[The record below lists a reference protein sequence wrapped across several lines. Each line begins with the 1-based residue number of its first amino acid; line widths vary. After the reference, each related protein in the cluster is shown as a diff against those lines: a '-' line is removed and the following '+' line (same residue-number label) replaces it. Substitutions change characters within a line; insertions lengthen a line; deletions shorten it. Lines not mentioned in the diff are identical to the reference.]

1 MKLVDASIKNPIT
14 VIVGV
19 ILLVMFGLIALLRI
33 PVQLTPNV
41 DKAEITV
48 NTIWTGA
55 SPQEVER
62 EIIDEQEDVL
72 KSVEGLVEMKS
83 ESFYG
88 RGTITLKFQVGTDPN
103 AALLKVSNNLNQVP
117 EYPDEAEEPVLVSSG
132 SQQNAIAWI
141 VLERLSGDNTNIA
154 TEYQFVKDFIK
165 PRFERIPGVA
175 ESEIYGGVEPEMQV
189 IFAPDALAAHRISIA
204 EVAAALNRENENISA
219 GDFDEG
225 KRKFIARTVGQYQSP
240 QDVADVVIKYING
253 APIYVY
259 DVAEVRLGYA
269 KPAATVH
276 EKDRPTIAVNCK
288 RQTGANV
295 IQVMKGV
302 RQAIVELNA
311 GLLKERG
318 MRLRQVYD
326 ETEYIESAIDLV
338 RQNLF
343 VGGTLAVL
351 VLILFLRSI
360 NSTLIIATAIPISVV
375 GTFLMMTFFGRNINV
390 ISLAGLAFAVG
401 MVVDAAIV
409 VLENIDRHRE
419 LGESRVV
426 AAQRGTTEVWGAV
439 LASTLTTMAVFIPV
453 VYVQEEAGQL
463 FKDIAIAI
471 SCAVALSLIVSITV
485 IPTFAAKILG
495 FFRERRKAKLAV
507 KYQQMHGVSANPGS
521 KPAGDDTYDSVGHVS
536 FFGKALRRLDNFAH
550 RFTEGVANFN
560 YKVTG
565 SVPARLAVVLVL
577 TGLSLGMALWL
588 SPPSEYLPEGNR
600 NFVFSFLLP
609 PPGYNLEELDD
620 IGKEI
625 VDDLDPYWKGV
636 ESKEGTIEF
645 REPRIRN
652 LFYVALG
659 RLMFAG
665 ASTEDPLKA
674 RDLVPIFKQELA
686 KIPGFYATSYQ
697 SSLFGRGISS
707 GRTIDIDIT
716 GPDLVQLVRIG
727 ARIFGQSMQLL
738 PGSQV
743 RPIPS
748 LDLGNPEIQ
757 IIPDRVRAASLGLAA
772 RDIGEAVD
780 TLLDGRKVSDYQH
793 EGKEIDLTL
802 MGRSSSTQRT
812 QDFDNLLLR
821 TLDGQLITLGSV
833 TDVRWVAGP
842 TQINHIERQRAITI
856 QVRPPKETPLETAM
870 QIIEN
875 KIIAPIKNSNELGNL
890 YNINLAGT
898 ADDLVVTRRAL
909 QWNFILAL
917 VITYLLMAALF
928 ASFLYPFV
936 IMFSVP
942 LAAAGGFAGLWLV
955 STFIEYQSLD
965 VLTMLGFII
974 LIGTV
979 VNNAILI
986 VHQSLNHM
994 RHEGLERRE
1003 AIREAVRNRI
1013 RPIFMSTTTSVF
1025 GMLPLVL
1032 FRGAGSELYR
1042 GLGSVVV
1049 GGLALSTIFTLFLIP
1064 ALFSLVL
1071 DARFRI
1077 TGKIT

>member
-14 VIVGV
+14 VAVGV

-48 NTIWTGA
+48 NTIWPGA

-62 EIIDEQEDVL
+62 EIADEQEDVL

-88 RGTITLKFQVGTDPN
+88 RGRVTLKFQVGTDPDT
-103 AALLKVSNNLNQVP
+103 ALLKVSNNLNQVP

-132 SQQNAIAWI
+132 SEQNAIAWI
-141 VLERLSGDNTNIA
+141 ILERLSGDNTGIE
-154 TEYQFVKDFIK
+154 TEYQFVKDFVK

-175 ESEIYGGVEPEMQV
+175 ESEIYGGVKPEMQV
-189 IFAPDALAAHRISIA
+189 TFDPIGLAAHHITIA

-240 QDVADVVIKYING
+240 NDVENVVIKYING
-253 APIYVY
+253 TPIYVH
-259 DVAEVRLGYA
+259 DIAEVRLGYA
-269 KPAATVH
+269 KPTATVH
-276 EKDRPTIAVNCK
+276 EKNRPTIAVNAK

-295 IQVMKGV
+295 LQVMTGV
-302 RQAIVELNA
+302 REAIAEMNA

-318 MRLRQVYD
+318 LRLRQVYD

-409 VLENIDRHRE
+409 VLENIDRHRG
-419 LGESRVV
+419 LGETRVE
-426 AAQRGTTEVWGAV
+426 AAYKGTTEVWGAV

-471 SCAVALSLIVSITV
+471 SCAVALSLVVSITV
-485 IPTFAAKILG
+485 IPTFSARILG
-495 FFRERRKAKLAV
+495 YFRERRKAKLAAKRMQFSTV
-507 KYQQMHGVSANPGS
+507 PTNPGS
-521 KPAGDDTYDSVGHVS
+521 EPDTA
-536 FFGKALRRLDNFAH
+536 KTPELDNELPPFKKSVRLLDRFAH
-550 RFTEGVANFN
+550 IFTERVANFN
-560 YKVTG
+560 YRVTG
-565 SVPARLAVVLVL
+565 SISARLAVVVAL
-577 TGLSLGMALWL
+577 TGFSLAMAFFL

-600 NFVFSFLLP
+600 NFVFSLLLP
-609 PPGYNLEELDD
+609 PPGYNLEELDQ
-620 IGKEI
+620 IGNVIVKE
-625 VDDLDPYWKGV
+625 LEPYWKEDEGV
-636 ESKEGTIEF
+636 EY

-659 RLMFAG
+659 RIMFAG
-665 ASTEDPLKA
+665 ASTQDPLKA
-674 RDLVPIFKQELA
+674 RDLVPIFKKELK

-707 GRTIDIDIT
+707 GRTIDVDIT
-716 GPDLVQLVRIG
+716 GPDLTRLVQFGGRV
-727 ARIFGQSMQLL
+727 FGQAMQLL

-757 IIPDRVRAASLGLAA
+757 ITPDRVRAASLGLAA
-772 RDIGEAVD
+772 RDIGQAVD

-793 EGKEIDLTL
+793 DGKEIDLTL
-802 MGRSSSTQRT
+802 MGISSFTKQT

-821 TLDGQLITLGSV
+821 TADGRLITLGSV
-833 TDVRWVAGP
+833 ADVRWVAGP

-856 QVRPPKETPLETAM
+856 QVRPPRETPLETAM
-870 QIIEN
+870 QTLEN
-875 KIIAPIKNSNELGNL
+875 KIIAPLKKSGEITGL

-898 ADDLVVTRRAL
+898 ADDLVVTRKAL
-909 QWNFILAL
+909 QWNFVLAL
-917 VITYLLMAALF
+917 VITYLLLAALF
-928 ASFLYPFV
+928 ASFLYPLV

-955 STFIEYQSLD
+955 SNLIEYQSLD

-994 RHEGLERRE
+994 RHEEMERRE

-1025 GMLPLVL
+1025 GMMPLVL

-1071 DARFRI
+1071 DARYKL
-1077 TGKIT
+1077 TGKII

>member
-14 VIVGV
+14 VAVGV

-48 NTIWTGA
+48 NTIWPGA

-83 ESFYG
+83 ESFYSRG
-88 RGTITLKFQVGTDPN
+88 RVTLKFQVGTDPDT
-103 AALLKVSNNLNQVP
+103 ALLKVSNNLNQVP

-132 SQQNAIAWI
+132 SEQNAIAWI
-141 VLERLSGDNTNIA
+141 ILERLNGDNTGIE
-154 TEYQFVKDFIK
+154 TEYQFVKDFVK

-189 IFAPDALAAHRISIA
+189 TFDPNTIAAHQITIA
-204 EVAAALNRENENISA
+204 EVATALSRENENISA

-240 QDVADVVIKYING
+240 NDVANVVIKYING
-253 APIYVY
+253 APIYVH

-269 KPAATVH
+269 KPSATVS
-276 EKDRPTIAVNCK
+276 EKARPTIAVNCK

-295 IQVMKGV
+295 LQVMNGV
-302 RQAIVELNA
+302 RAAITEMNA

-318 MRLRQVYD
+318 LRLRQVYD
-326 ETEYIESAIDLV
+326 ETEYIESAINLV

-401 MVVDAAIV
+401 MVLDAAIV
-409 VLENIDRHRE
+409 VLENIDRHRG
-419 LGESRVV
+419 LGEGRVE
-426 AAQRGTTEVWGAV
+426 AAYKGTTEVWGAV
-439 LASTLTTMAVFIPV
+439 LASTLTTMAVFVPV

-485 IPTFAAKILG
+485 IPTFSAKILG
-495 FFRERRKAKLAV
+495 FFRERRKAKLAA
-507 KYQQMHGVSANPGS
+507 KHEKLSGVLANPAPQSEDAKSS
-521 KPAGDDTYDSVGHVS
+521 KPGSGLS
-536 FFGKALRRLDNFAH
+536 PFKKSIRFLDRFSHN
-550 RFTEGVANFN
+550 FTEGVANFN
-560 YKVTG
+560 YRVTG
-565 SVPARLAVVLVL
+565 SVPARVAVVVAL
-577 TGLSLGMALWL
+577 TGFSLAMALWL

-600 NFVFSFLLP
+600 NFVFSLLLP
-609 PPGYNLEELDD
+609 PPGYNLGELDKVGNS
-620 IGKEI
+620 IVKE
-625 VDDLDPYWKGV
+625 LEPYWKDDASV
-636 ESKEGTIEF
+636 EY

-659 RLMFAG
+659 RIMFAG
-665 ASTEDPLKA
+665 ASTQDPLKA
-674 RDLVPIFKQELA
+674 RDLVPIFKKELR

-697 SSLFGRGISS
+697 SSLFGRGITS
-707 GRTIDIDIT
+707 GRTIDVDIS
-716 GPDLVQLVRIG
+716 GPDLTRLIQFGGRVFGQAMQLV
-727 ARIFGQSMQLL
+727 

-757 IIPDRVRAASLGLAA
+757 ITPDRVRAASLGLAA
-772 RDIGEAVD
+772 RDIGQVVD

-793 EGKEIDLTL
+793 DGKEIDLTL
-802 MGRSSSTQRT
+802 MGISSSTKQT
-812 QDFDNLLLR
+812 QDFENLLLR
-821 TLDGQLITLGSV
+821 TANGRLVTLGSV
-833 TDVRWVAGP
+833 ADVRWVSGP

-856 QVRPPKETPLETAM
+856 QVRPPRETPLETAM
-870 QIIEN
+870 QTLEN
-875 KIIAPIKNSNELGNL
+875 KVIGPLKKSGELGGL

-898 ADDLVVTRRAL
+898 ADDLVVTRKAL
-909 QWNFILAL
+909 QWNFVLAL
-917 VITYLLMAALF
+917 AITYLLMAALF
-928 ASFLYPFV
+928 ASFLYPLV

-955 STFIEYQSLD
+955 SNLIEYQSLD

-994 RHEGLERRE
+994 RHEGMERRE

-1071 DARFRI
+1071 DARYKL
-1077 TGKIT
+1077 TGKII

>member
-1 MKLVDASIKNPIT
+1 
-14 VIVGV
+14 
-19 ILLVMFGLIALLRI
+19 MFGLIALLRI

-48 NTIWTGA
+48 NTIWPGA

-83 ESFYG
+83 ESFYSRG
-88 RGTITLKFQVGTDPN
+88 RVTLKFQVGTDPDT
-103 AALLKVSNNLNQVP
+103 ALLKVSNNLNQVP

-132 SQQNAIAWI
+132 SEQNAIAWI
-141 VLERLSGDNTNIA
+141 ILERLSGDNTGIE
-154 TEYQFVKDFIK
+154 TEYQFVKDFVK

-189 IFAPDALAAHRISIA
+189 VFDPNTLAANHITIA
-204 EVAAALNRENENISA
+204 EVATALSRENENISA

-225 KRKFIARTVGQYQSP
+225 KRKFIARVVGQYQSP
-240 QDVADVVIKYING
+240 NDVANVVIKYING

-259 DVAEVRLGYA
+259 DIAEVRLGYA
-269 KPAATVH
+269 KPSATVS
-276 EKDRPTIAVNCK
+276 EKGRPTIAVNCK

-295 IQVMKGV
+295 LQVMNGV
-302 RQAIVELNA
+302 RAAITEMNA
-311 GLLKERG
+311 GLLRYRG
-318 MRLRQVYD
+318 LRLRQVYD

-401 MVVDAAIV
+401 MVLDAAIV
-409 VLENIDRHRE
+409 VLENIDRHRS
-419 LGESRVV
+419 LGETRVE
-426 AAQRGTTEVWGAV
+426 AAYKGTTEVWGAV
-439 LASTLTTMAVFIPV
+439 LASTLTTMAVFVPV

-485 IPTFAAKILG
+485 IPTFSAKILG
-495 FFRERRKAKLAV
+495 FFRERRKTKSAAKHE
-507 KYQQMHGVSANPGS
+507 KFSGVLANPDPQSDGAKSSKTGS
-521 KPAGDDTYDSVGHVS
+521 GLSPFKK
-536 FFGKALRRLDNFAH
+536 FIRFLDRFSHN
-550 RFTEGVANFN
+550 FTEGVANFN
-560 YKVTG
+560 YRVMG
-565 SVPARLAVVLVL
+565 SVPARVAVVAVL
-577 TGLSLGMALWL
+577 TGFSLAMALWL

-600 NFVFSFLLP
+600 NFVFSLLLP
-609 PPGYNLEELDD
+609 PPGYNLEELDKVGNT
-620 IGKEI
+620 IVKE
-625 VDDLDPYWKGV
+625 LEPYWKDDGSV
-636 ESKEGTIEF
+636 EY

-659 RLMFAG
+659 RIMFAG
-665 ASTEDPLKA
+665 ASTQDPLKA
-674 RDLVPIFKQELA
+674 RDLVPIFKKELR
-686 KIPGFYATSYQ
+686 KIPGFYSTSYQ
-697 SSLFGRGISS
+697 SSLFGRGITS
-707 GRTIDIDIT
+707 GRTIDVDIT
-716 GPDLVQLVRIG
+716 GPDLTRLIQLGGQV
-727 ARIFGQSMQLL
+727 FGQAMQLL

-757 IIPDRVRAASLGLAA
+757 ITPDRVRAASLGLSA
-772 RDIGEAVD
+772 RDIGQVVD
-780 TLLDGRKVSDYQH
+780 TLLDGRKVTDYQH
-793 EGKEIDLTL
+793 DGKEIDLTL
-802 MGRSSSTQRT
+802 MGISSSTKRT
-812 QDFDNLLLR
+812 QDFENLLLR
-821 TLDGQLITLGSV
+821 TSNGQLITLGSV
-833 TDVRWVAGP
+833 ADIRWVAGP

-856 QVRPPKETPLETAM
+856 QVRPPRETPLETAM
-870 QIIEN
+870 QTLEN
-875 KIIAPIKNSNELGNL
+875 KVIGPLKKSAELGGL

-898 ADDLVVTRRAL
+898 ADDLVVTRKAL
-909 QWNFILAL
+909 QWNFVLAL
-917 VITYLLMAALF
+917 AITYLLMAALF
-928 ASFLYPFV
+928 ASFLYPLV

-955 STFIEYQSLD
+955 SNLIEYQSLD

-994 RHEGLERRE
+994 RHERMERRE

-1071 DARFRI
+1071 DARYKL
-1077 TGKIT
+1077 TGKII

>member
-14 VIVGV
+14 VAVGV

-48 NTIWTGA
+48 NTIWPGA

-83 ESFYG
+83 ESFYSRG
-88 RGTITLKFQVGTDPN
+88 RVTLKFQVGTDPDT
-103 AALLKVSNNLNQVP
+103 ALLKVSNNLNQVP
-117 EYPDEAEEPVLVSSG
+117 EYPDEAQEPVLVSSG
-132 SQQNAIAWI
+132 SEQNAIAWI
-141 VLERLSGDNTNIA
+141 ILERLSGDNTGIE
-154 TEYQFVKDFIK
+154 TEYQFVKDFVK

-189 IFAPDALAAHRISIA
+189 TFDPNTLAAYDITIA
-204 EVAAALNRENENISA
+204 EVATALSRENENISA

-240 QDVADVVIKYING
+240 NDVANVVIKYING
-253 APIYVY
+253 APIYVH
-259 DVAEVRLGYA
+259 DIAEVRLGYA
-269 KPAATVH
+269 KPSATVS
-276 EKDRPTIAVNCK
+276 EKGRPTIAVNAK

-295 IQVMKGV
+295 LQVMNGV
-302 RQAIVELNA
+302 RAAITEMNA

-318 MRLRQVYD
+318 LRLRQVYD

-401 MVVDAAIV
+401 MVLDAAIV
-409 VLENIDRHRE
+409 VLENIDRHRG
-419 LGESRVV
+419 LGEGRVE
-426 AAQRGTTEVWGAV
+426 AAYKGTTEVWGAV
-439 LASTLTTMAVFIPV
+439 LASTLTTMAVFVPV

-485 IPTFAAKILG
+485 IPTFSAKILG
-495 FFRERRKAKLAV
+495 FFRERRKAKLAA
-507 KYQQMHGVSANPGS
+507 KHEKLSGVLANPGPQSDGAKSS
-521 KPAGDDTYDSVGHVS
+521 KPGSGLS
-536 FFGKALRRLDNFAH
+536 PFKKSIRFLDRFSHN
-550 RFTEGVANFN
+550 FTEGVANFN
-560 YKVTG
+560 YRVMG
-565 SVPARLAVVLVL
+565 SVPARVAVVVAL
-577 TGLSLGMALWL
+577 TGFSLAMALWL

-600 NFVFSFLLP
+600 NFVFSLLLP
-609 PPGYNLEELDD
+609 PPGYNLEELAKV
-620 IGKEI
+620 GNTI
-625 VDDLDPYWKGV
+625 VKDLEPYWKDDGSV
-636 ESKEGTIEF
+636 EY

-659 RLMFAG
+659 RIMFAG
-665 ASTEDPLKA
+665 ASTQDPLKA
-674 RDLVPIFKQELA
+674 RDLVPIFKKELR

-697 SSLFGRGISS
+697 SSLFGRGITS
-707 GRTIDIDIT
+707 GRTIDVDIS
-716 GPDLVQLVRIG
+716 GPDLTRLIQFGGRV
-727 ARIFGQSMQLL
+727 FGQAMQLL

-757 IIPDRVRAASLGLAA
+757 ITPDRVRAASLGLAA
-772 RDIGEAVD
+772 RDIGQVVD

-793 EGKEIDLTL
+793 DGKEIDLTL
-802 MGRSSSTQRT
+802 MGISSSTKQT
-812 QDFDNLLLR
+812 QDFENLLLR
-821 TLDGQLITLGSV
+821 TSNGRLITLGSV
-833 TDVRWVAGP
+833 ADVRWVSGP

-856 QVRPPKETPLETAM
+856 QVRPPRETPLETAM
-870 QIIEN
+870 QTLEN
-875 KIIAPIKNSNELGNL
+875 KVIGPLKKSGELGGL

-898 ADDLVVTRRAL
+898 ADDLVVTRKAL
-909 QWNFILAL
+909 QWNFVLAL
-917 VITYLLMAALF
+917 AITYLLMAALF
-928 ASFLYPFV
+928 ASFLYPLV

-955 STFIEYQSLD
+955 SNLIEYQSLD

-994 RHEGLERRE
+994 RHEGMERRE

-1071 DARFRI
+1071 DARYKL

>member
-1 MKLVDASIKNPIT
+1 MKLVDASIKNPIP
-14 VIVGV
+14 VAVGV

-48 NTIWTGA
+48 NTIWPGA

-62 EIIDEQEDVL
+62 EIADEQEDVL

-88 RGTITLKFQVGTDPN
+88 RGTVTLKFQVGTDPDT
-103 AALLKVSNNLNQVP
+103 ALLKVSNNLNQVP

-132 SQQNAIAWI
+132 SEQNAIAWI
-141 VLERLSGDNTNIA
+141 ILERLSGDNTGIE
-154 TEYQFVKDFIK
+154 TEYQFVKDFVK

-175 ESEIYGGVEPEMQV
+175 ESEIYGGVKPEMQV
-189 IFAPDALAAHRISIA
+189 TFDPNGLAAHHITIA

-240 QDVADVVIKYING
+240 NDVENVVIKYING
-253 APIYVY
+253 APIYVH
-259 DVAEVRLGYA
+259 DIAEVRLGYA
-269 KPAATVH
+269 KPTATVH
-276 EKDRPTIAVNCK
+276 EKNRPTIAVNAK

-295 IQVMKGV
+295 LQVMTGV
-302 RQAIVELNA
+302 REAIAEMNA

-318 MRLRQVYD
+318 LRLRQVYD

-360 NSTLIIATAIPISVV
+360 NSTLIIATAIPISIV

-409 VLENIDRHRE
+409 VLENIDRHRG
-419 LGESRVV
+419 LGETRVE
-426 AAQRGTTEVWGAV
+426 AAYKGTTEVWGAV

-471 SCAVALSLIVSITV
+471 SCAVALSLVVSITV
-485 IPTFAAKILG
+485 IPTFSARILG
-495 FFRERRKAKLAV
+495 YFRERRKAKLAAKRMQLSTV
-507 KYQQMHGVSANPGS
+507 PTNPGS
-521 KPAGDDTYDSVGHVS
+521 EPDTTKTSE
-536 FFGKALRRLDNFAH
+536 LDNKLPSFKNSVRLLDRFAH
-550 RFTEGVANFN
+550 IFTEGVANFN
-560 YKVTG
+560 YRVTG
-565 SVPARLAVVLVL
+565 SVSARVAVVVAL
-577 TGLSLGMALWL
+577 TGFSLAMAFFL

-600 NFVFSFLLP
+600 NFVFSLLLP
-609 PPGYNLEELDD
+609 PPGYNLEELDQ
-620 IGKEI
+620 IGNVIVKE
-625 VDDLDPYWKGV
+625 LEPYWKEDG
-636 ESKEGTIEF
+636 SIEY

-659 RLMFAG
+659 RIMFAG
-665 ASTEDPLKA
+665 ASTQDPLKA
-674 RDLVPIFKQELA
+674 RDLVPIFKKELK

-697 SSLFGRGISS
+697 TSLFGRGITS
-707 GRTIDIDIT
+707 GRTIDVDIT
-716 GPDLVQLVRIG
+716 GPDLTRLVQFGGRV
-727 ARIFGQSMQLL
+727 FGQAMQLL

-757 IIPDRVRAASLGLAA
+757 ITPDRVRAASLGLAA
-772 RDIGEAVD
+772 REIGQAVD

-793 EGKEIDLTL
+793 DGKEIDLTL
-802 MGRSSSTQRT
+802 MGISSFTKRT

-821 TLDGQLITLGSV
+821 TADGRLITLGSV
-833 TDVRWVAGP
+833 ADVRWVAGP

-856 QVRPPKETPLETAM
+856 QVRPPRETPLETAM
-870 QIIEN
+870 QTLEN
-875 KIIAPIKNSNELGNL
+875 KIIAPLKKSGEISGL

-898 ADDLVVTRRAL
+898 ADDLVVTRKAL
-909 QWNFILAL
+909 QWNFVLAL
-917 VITYLLMAALF
+917 VITYLLLAALF
-928 ASFLYPFV
+928 ASFLYPLV

-955 STFIEYQSLD
+955 SNLIEYQSLD

-994 RHEGLERRE
+994 RHEEMERRE

-1025 GMLPLVL
+1025 GMMPLVL

-1071 DARFRI
+1071 DARYKL

>member
-1 MKLVDASIKNPIT
+1 
-14 VIVGV
+14 
-19 ILLVMFGLIALLRI
+19 MFGLIALLRI

-48 NTIWTGA
+48 NTIWPGA

-83 ESFYG
+83 ESFYSRG
-88 RGTITLKFQVGTDPN
+88 RVTLKFQVGTDPD

-132 SQQNAIAWI
+132 SEQNAIAWI
-141 VLERLSGDNTNIA
+141 ILERLNGDNTGIE
-154 TEYQFVKDFIK
+154 TEYQFVKDFVK

-189 IFAPDALAAHRISIA
+189 TFDPNTLAAYDITIA
-204 EVAAALNRENENISA
+204 EVATALSRENENISA

-240 QDVADVVIKYING
+240 NDVANVVIKYING
-253 APIYVY
+253 APIYVH

-269 KPAATVH
+269 KPSATVS
-276 EKDRPTIAVNCK
+276 EKGRPTIAVNAK

-295 IQVMKGV
+295 LQVMNGV
-302 RQAIVELNA
+302 RAAITEMNA

-318 MRLRQVYD
+318 LRLRQVYD

-401 MVVDAAIV
+401 MVLDAAIV
-409 VLENIDRHRE
+409 VLENIDRHRG
-419 LGESRVV
+419 LGEGRVE
-426 AAQRGTTEVWGAV
+426 AAYKGTTEVWGAV
-439 LASTLTTMAVFIPV
+439 LASTLTTMAVFVPV

-485 IPTFAAKILG
+485 IPTFSAKILG
-495 FFRERRKAKLAV
+495 FFRERRKAKLAA
-507 KYQQMHGVSANPGS
+507 KHEKLSGVLANPGPQSEDAKSS
-521 KPAGDDTYDSVGHVS
+521 KPGSELS
-536 FFGKALRRLDNFAH
+536 PFKKSIRFLDRFSHN
-550 RFTEGVANFN
+550 FTEGVANFN
-560 YKVTG
+560 YRVTG
-565 SVPARLAVVLVL
+565 SVPARVAVVVAL
-577 TGLSLGMALWL
+577 TGFSLAMALWL

-600 NFVFSFLLP
+600 NFVFSLLLP
-609 PPGYNLEELDD
+609 PPGYNLEELDK
-620 IGKEI
+620 IGNTIVKE
-625 VDDLDPYWKGV
+625 LEPYWKDDASV
-636 ESKEGTIEF
+636 EY

-659 RLMFAG
+659 RIMFAG
-665 ASTEDPLKA
+665 ASTQDPLKA
-674 RDLVPIFKQELA
+674 RDLVPIFKKELR

-697 SSLFGRGISS
+697 SSLFGRGITS
-707 GRTIDIDIT
+707 GRTIDVDIS
-716 GPDLVQLVRIG
+716 GPDLTRLIQFGGRV
-727 ARIFGQSMQLL
+727 FGQAMQLL

-757 IIPDRVRAASLGLAA
+757 ITPDRVRAASLGLAA
-772 RDIGEAVD
+772 RDIGQVVD

-793 EGKEIDLTL
+793 DGKEIDLTL
-802 MGRSSSTQRT
+802 MGISSSTKQT
-812 QDFDNLLLR
+812 QDFENLLLR
-821 TLDGQLITLGSV
+821 TSNGRLITLGSV
-833 TDVRWVAGP
+833 ADVRWVAGP

-856 QVRPPKETPLETAM
+856 QVRPPRETPLETAM
-870 QIIEN
+870 QTLEN
-875 KIIAPIKNSNELGNL
+875 KVIGPLKKSGELGGL

-898 ADDLVVTRRAL
+898 ADDLVVTRKAL
-909 QWNFILAL
+909 QWNFVLAL
-917 VITYLLMAALF
+917 AITYLLMAALF
-928 ASFLYPFV
+928 ASFLYPLV

-955 STFIEYQSLD
+955 SNLIEYQSLD

-994 RHEGLERRE
+994 RHEGMERRE

-1071 DARFRI
+1071 DARYKL
-1077 TGKIT
+1077 TGKII

>member
-1 MKLVDASIKNPIT
+1 MKLVDASIKNPIP
-14 VIVGV
+14 VAVGV

-48 NTIWTGA
+48 NTIWPGA

-83 ESFYG
+83 ESFYSRG
-88 RGTITLKFQVGTDPN
+88 RVTLKFQVGTDPDT
-103 AALLKVSNNLNQVP
+103 ALLKVSNNLNQVP

-132 SQQNAIAWI
+132 SEQNAIAWI
-141 VLERLSGDNTNIA
+141 ILERLNGDNTGIE
-154 TEYQFVKDFIK
+154 TEYQFVKDFVK

-189 IFAPDALAAHRISIA
+189 TFDPNTLAAHDITIA
-204 EVAAALNRENENISA
+204 EVATALSRENENISA

-240 QDVADVVIKYING
+240 NDVANVVIKYING
-253 APIYVY
+253 APIYVH
-259 DVAEVRLGYA
+259 DIAEVRLDYA
-269 KPAATVH
+269 KPSATVS
-276 EKDRPTIAVNCK
+276 EKGRPTIAVNAK

-295 IQVMKGV
+295 LQVMNGV
-302 RQAIVELNA
+302 RAAITEMNA

-318 MRLRQVYD
+318 LRLRQVYD
-326 ETEYIESAIDLV
+326 ETEYIESAINLV

-401 MVVDAAIV
+401 MVLDAAIV
-409 VLENIDRHRE
+409 VLENIDRHRG
-419 LGESRVV
+419 LGEGRVE
-426 AAQRGTTEVWGAV
+426 AAYKGTTEVWGAV
-439 LASTLTTMAVFIPV
+439 LASTLTTMAVFVPV

-485 IPTFAAKILG
+485 IPTFSAKILG
-495 FFRERRKAKLAV
+495 FFRERRKAKLAA
-507 KYQQMHGVSANPGS
+507 KHEKLSGVLANPAPQSEDAKSS
-521 KPAGDDTYDSVGHVS
+521 KPGSGLS
-536 FFGKALRRLDNFAH
+536 PFKKSIRFLDRFSHN
-550 RFTEGVANFN
+550 FTEGVANFN
-560 YKVTG
+560 YRVTG
-565 SVPARLAVVLVL
+565 SVPARVAVVVAL
-577 TGLSLGMALWL
+577 TGFSLAMALWL

-600 NFVFSFLLP
+600 NFVFSLLLP
-609 PPGYNLEELDD
+609 PPGYNLEELDK
-620 IGKEI
+620 IGNTIVKE
-625 VDDLDPYWKGV
+625 LEPYWKDDASV
-636 ESKEGTIEF
+636 EY

-659 RLMFAG
+659 RIMFAG
-665 ASTEDPLKA
+665 ASTQDPLKA
-674 RDLVPIFKQELA
+674 RDLVPIFKKELR

-697 SSLFGRGISS
+697 SSLFGRGITS
-707 GRTIDIDIT
+707 GRTIDVDIS
-716 GPDLVQLVRIG
+716 GPDLTRLIQFGGRV
-727 ARIFGQSMQLL
+727 FGQAMQLL

-757 IIPDRVRAASLGLAA
+757 ITPDRVRAASLGLAA
-772 RDIGEAVD
+772 RDIGQVVD

-793 EGKEIDLTL
+793 DGKEIDLTL
-802 MGRSSSTQRT
+802 MGISSATKQT
-812 QDFDNLLLR
+812 QDFENLLLR
-821 TLDGQLITLGSV
+821 TSNGRLVTLGSV
-833 TDVRWVAGP
+833 ADVRWVSGP

-856 QVRPPKETPLETAM
+856 QVRPPRETPLETAM
-870 QIIEN
+870 QTLEN
-875 KIIAPIKNSNELGNL
+875 KVIGPLKKSGELGGL

-898 ADDLVVTRRAL
+898 ADDLVVTRKAL
-909 QWNFILAL
+909 QWNFVLAL
-917 VITYLLMAALF
+917 AITYLLMAALF
-928 ASFLYPFV
+928 ASFLYPLV

-955 STFIEYQSLD
+955 SNLIEYQSLD

-994 RHEGLERRE
+994 RHEGMERRE

-1071 DARFRI
+1071 DARYKL
-1077 TGKIT
+1077 TGKII

>member
-1 MKLVDASIKNPIT
+1 
-14 VIVGV
+14 
-19 ILLVMFGLIALLRI
+19 MFGLIALLRI

-48 NTIWTGA
+48 NTIWPGA

-62 EIIDEQEDVL
+62 EIADEQEDVL

-88 RGTITLKFQVGTDPN
+88 RGTVTLKFQVGTNPD

-132 SQQNAIAWI
+132 SEQNAIAWI
-141 VLERLSGDNTNIA
+141 ILERLSGDNTGIE
-154 TEYQFVKDFIK
+154 TEYQFVKDFVK

-189 IFAPDALAAHRISIA
+189 TFDPNALAAHNITIA
-204 EVAAALNRENENISA
+204 EVATALNRENENVSA

-240 QDVADVVIKYING
+240 TDVENVVIKYLNG
-253 APIYVY
+253 TPIYVR
-259 DVAEVRLGYA
+259 DIAEVRLGYA
-269 KPAATVH
+269 KPTATVH
-276 EKDRPTIAVNCK
+276 EKNRPTIAVNAK

-295 IQVMKGV
+295 LQVMTGV
-302 RQAIVELNA
+302 REAIAEMNA

-318 MRLRQVYD
+318 LRLRQVYD

-360 NSTLIIATAIPISVV
+360 NSTLIIATAIPISIV

-409 VLENIDRHRE
+409 VLENIDRHRG
-419 LGESRVV
+419 LGETRVE
-426 AAQRGTTEVWGAV
+426 AAYKGTTEVWGAV

-485 IPTFAAKILG
+485 IPTFSAKILG
-495 FFRERRKAKLAV
+495 FFRERRKVKLAAKRKHLSTV
-507 KYQQMHGVSANPGS
+507 PANPGS
-521 KPAGDDTYDSVGHVS
+521 EPDTTKAHESGNELASFKNSVR
-536 FFGKALRRLDNFAH
+536 FLDRFAH
-550 RFTEGVANFN
+550 IFTEGVANFN
-560 YKVTG
+560 YRVTG
-565 SVPARLAVVLVL
+565 SVPARVAVVVAL
-577 TGLSLGMALWL
+577 TGFSLAMAFFL

-600 NFVFSFLLP
+600 NFVFSLLLP
-609 PPGYNLEELDD
+609 PPGYNLEELDQ
-620 IGKEI
+620 IGSVIVKE
-625 VDDLDPYWKGV
+625 LEPYWKEDGGV
-636 ESKEGTIEF
+636 EY

-665 ASTEDPLKA
+665 ASTQDPLKA
-674 RDLVPIFKQELA
+674 RDLVPIFKRELK

-707 GRTIDIDIT
+707 GRTIDVDIT
-716 GPDLVQLVRIG
+716 GPDLTRLVQFGGRV
-727 ARIFGQSMQLL
+727 FGQAMQLL

-757 IIPDRVRAASLGLAA
+757 ITPDRVRAASMGLAA

-793 EGKEIDLTL
+793 DGKEIDLTL
-802 MGRSSSTQRT
+802 MGISSSTERT
-812 QDFDNLLLR
+812 QDFENLLLR
-821 TLDGQLITLGSV
+821 TADGRLITLGSV
-833 TDVRWVAGP
+833 ADVRWVSGP

-856 QVRPPKETPLETAM
+856 QVRPPRETPLETAM
-870 QIIEN
+870 QTLEN
-875 KIIAPIKNSNELGNL
+875 KVIAPLKNSGEIGGL

-898 ADDLVVTRRAL
+898 ADDLVVTRKAL
-909 QWNFILAL
+909 QWNFVLAL

-928 ASFLYPFV
+928 ASFLYPLV

-994 RHEGLERRE
+994 RHEGMERRE

-1071 DARFRI
+1071 DARYKL
-1077 TGKIT
+1077 TGKII

>member
-14 VIVGV
+14 VAVGV

-48 NTIWTGA
+48 NTIWPGA

-62 EIIDEQEDVL
+62 EIADEQEDVL

-88 RGTITLKFQVGTDPN
+88 RGRVTLKFQVGTDPDT
-103 AALLKVSNNLNQVP
+103 ALLKVSNNLNQVP

-132 SQQNAIAWI
+132 SEQNAIAWI
-141 VLERLSGDNTNIA
+141 ILERLSGDNTGIE

-175 ESEIYGGVEPEMQV
+175 ESEIFGGVEPEMQV
-189 IFAPDALAAHRISIA
+189 TFDPNGLAAHHITIA

-240 QDVADVVIKYING
+240 NDVENVVIKYING
-253 APIYVY
+253 TPIYVH
-259 DVAEVRLGYA
+259 DIAEVRLGYA
-269 KPAATVH
+269 KPTATVH
-276 EKDRPTIAVNCK
+276 EKNRPTIAVNAK

-295 IQVMKGV
+295 LQVMTGV
-302 RQAIVELNA
+302 REAIAEMNA

-318 MRLRQVYD
+318 LRLRQVYD

-409 VLENIDRHRE
+409 VLENIDRHRS
-419 LGESRVV
+419 LGETRVE
-426 AAQRGTTEVWGAV
+426 AAYKGTTEVWGAV

-471 SCAVALSLIVSITV
+471 SCAVALSLVVSITV
-485 IPTFAAKILG
+485 IPAFSARILG
-495 FFRERRKAKLAV
+495 YFRERRKAKLAAKRMQLSTV
-507 KYQQMHGVSANPGS
+507 PTNPGS
-521 KPAGDDTYDSVGHVS
+521 ESDTTKTSE
-536 FFGKALRRLDNFAH
+536 LDNELPSFKKSVRLLDRLAH
-550 RFTEGVANFN
+550 IFTEGVANFN
-560 YKVTG
+560 YRVTG
-565 SVPARLAVVLVL
+565 SVSARVAVVVAL
-577 TGLSLGMALWL
+577 TGFSLAMAFFL

-600 NFVFSFLLP
+600 NFVFSLLLP
-609 PPGYNLEELDD
+609 PPGYNLEELDQVGNV
-620 IGKEI
+620 IVKE
-625 VDDLDPYWKGV
+625 LEPYWKEDGSV
-636 ESKEGTIEF
+636 EY

-659 RLMFAG
+659 RIMFAG
-665 ASTEDPLKA
+665 ASTQDPLKA
-674 RDLVPIFKQELA
+674 RDLVPIFKKELK
-686 KIPGFYATSYQ
+686 KIPGFYATSFQ
-697 SSLFGRGISS
+697 SSLFGRGITS
-707 GRTIDIDIT
+707 GRTIDVDIT
-716 GPDLVQLVRIG
+716 GPDLTRLVQFGGRV
-727 ARIFGQSMQLL
+727 FGQAMQLL

-757 IIPDRVRAASLGLAA
+757 ITPDRVRAASLGLAA
-772 RDIGEAVD
+772 RDIGQAVD

-793 EGKEIDLTL
+793 DGKEIDLTL
-802 MGRSSSTQRT
+802 MGTPSSTNRT

-821 TLDGQLITLGSV
+821 TADGRLITLGSV
-833 TDVRWVAGP
+833 ADVRWVAGP

-856 QVRPPKETPLETAM
+856 QVRPPRETPLETAM
-870 QIIEN
+870 QTLEN
-875 KIIAPIKNSNELGNL
+875 KIIAPLKKSGEISGL

-898 ADDLVVTRRAL
+898 ADDLVVTRKAL
-909 QWNFILAL
+909 QWNFVLAL
-917 VITYLLMAALF
+917 VITYLLLAALF
-928 ASFLYPFV
+928 ASFLYPLV

-955 STFIEYQSLD
+955 SNLIEYQSLD

-994 RHEGLERRE
+994 RHEEMERRE

-1025 GMLPLVL
+1025 GMMPLVL

-1071 DARFRI
+1071 DARLKL

>member
-14 VIVGV
+14 VAVGV

-48 NTIWTGA
+48 NTIWPGA

-62 EIIDEQEDVL
+62 EIADEQEDVL

-88 RGTITLKFQVGTDPN
+88 RGRVTLKFQVGTDPDT
-103 AALLKVSNNLNQVP
+103 ALLKVSNNLNQVP

-132 SQQNAIAWI
+132 SEQNAIAWI
-141 VLERLSGDNTNIA
+141 ILERLSGDNTGIE
-154 TEYQFVKDFIK
+154 TEYQFVKDFVK

-175 ESEIYGGVEPEMQV
+175 ESEIFGGVEPEMQV
-189 IFAPDALAAHRISIA
+189 TFDPNGLAAHHITIA

-240 QDVADVVIKYING
+240 NDVENVVIKYING
-253 APIYVY
+253 TPIYVH
-259 DVAEVRLGYA
+259 DIAEVRLGYA
-269 KPAATVH
+269 KPTATVH
-276 EKDRPTIAVNCK
+276 EKNRPTIAVNAK

-295 IQVMKGV
+295 LQVMTGV
-302 RQAIVELNA
+302 REAIAEMNA

-318 MRLRQVYD
+318 LRLRQVYD

-409 VLENIDRHRE
+409 VLENIDRHRS
-419 LGESRVV
+419 LGETRVE
-426 AAQRGTTEVWGAV
+426 AAYKGTTEVWGAV

-471 SCAVALSLIVSITV
+471 SCAVALSLVVSITV
-485 IPTFAAKILG
+485 IPTFSARILG
-495 FFRERRKAKLAV
+495 YFRERRKAKLAAKRMQLSTV
-507 KYQQMHGVSANPGS
+507 PTNPGS
-521 KPAGDDTYDSVGHVS
+521 EPDTTKTSE
-536 FFGKALRRLDNFAH
+536 LDNELPPFKNSVRLLDRFAH
-550 RFTEGVANFN
+550 IFTEGVANFN
-560 YKVTG
+560 YRVTG
-565 SVPARLAVVLVL
+565 SVSARVAVVVAL
-577 TGLSLGMALWL
+577 TGFSLSMAFFL

-600 NFVFSFLLP
+600 NFVFSLLLP
-609 PPGYNLEELDD
+609 PPGYNLEELDQVGNV
-620 IGKEI
+620 IVKE
-625 VDDLDPYWKGV
+625 LEHYWKEDGSV
-636 ESKEGTIEF
+636 EY

-659 RLMFAG
+659 RIMFAG
-665 ASTEDPLKA
+665 ASTQDPLKA
-674 RDLVPIFKQELA
+674 RDLVPIFKKELK
-686 KIPGFYATSYQ
+686 KIPGFYATSFQ
-697 SSLFGRGISS
+697 SSLFGRGITS
-707 GRTIDIDIT
+707 GRTIYVDIT
-716 GPDLVQLVRIG
+716 GPDLTRLVQFGGRV
-727 ARIFGQSMQLL
+727 FGQAMQLL

-757 IIPDRVRAASLGLAA
+757 ITPDRVRAASLGLAA
-772 RDIGEAVD
+772 RDIGQAVD

-793 EGKEIDLTL
+793 DGKEIDLTL
-802 MGRSSSTQRT
+802 MGTPSSTNRT

-821 TLDGQLITLGSV
+821 TADGRLITLGSV
-833 TDVRWVAGP
+833 ADVRWVAGP

-856 QVRPPKETPLETAM
+856 QVRPPRETPLETAM
-870 QIIEN
+870 QTLEN
-875 KIIAPIKNSNELGNL
+875 KIIAPLKKSGEISGL

-898 ADDLVVTRRAL
+898 ADDLVVTRKAL
-909 QWNFILAL
+909 QWNFVLAL
-917 VITYLLMAALF
+917 VITYLLLAALF
-928 ASFLYPFV
+928 ASFLYPLV

-955 STFIEYQSLD
+955 SNLIEYQSLD

-994 RHEGLERRE
+994 RHEEMERRE

-1025 GMLPLVL
+1025 GMMPLVL

-1071 DARFRI
+1071 DARVKL

>member
-14 VIVGV
+14 VAVGV

-48 NTIWTGA
+48 NTIWPGA

-83 ESFYG
+83 ESFYSRG
-88 RGTITLKFQVGTDPN
+88 RVTLKFQVGTDPDT
-103 AALLKVSNNLNQVP
+103 ALLKVSNNLNQVP
-117 EYPDEAEEPVLVSSG
+117 EYPDEAQEPVLVSSG
-132 SQQNAIAWI
+132 SEQNAIAWI
-141 VLERLSGDNTNIA
+141 ILERLNGDNTGIE
-154 TEYQFVKDFIK
+154 TEYQFVKDFVK

-189 IFAPDALAAHRISIA
+189 VFDPNTLAAYDITIA
-204 EVAAALNRENENISA
+204 EVATALSRENENISA

-240 QDVADVVIKYING
+240 NDVANVVIKYING
-253 APIYVY
+253 APIYVH
-259 DVAEVRLGYA
+259 DIAEVRLGYA
-269 KPAATVH
+269 KPSATVS
-276 EKDRPTIAVNCK
+276 EKGRPTIAVNAK

-295 IQVMKGV
+295 LQVMNGV
-302 RQAIVELNA
+302 RAAITEMNA

-318 MRLRQVYD
+318 LRLRQVYD

-401 MVVDAAIV
+401 MVLDAAIV
-409 VLENIDRHRE
+409 VLENIDRHRG
-419 LGESRVV
+419 LGEGRAE
-426 AAQRGTTEVWGAV
+426 AAYKGTTEVWGAV
-439 LASTLTTMAVFIPV
+439 LASTLTTMAVFVPV

-485 IPTFAAKILG
+485 IPTFSAKILG
-495 FFRERRKAKLAV
+495 FFRERRKAKLAA
-507 KYQQMHGVSANPGS
+507 KHEKLSGVLANPGPQSDGAKSS
-521 KPAGDDTYDSVGHVS
+521 KPGSGLS
-536 FFGKALRRLDNFAH
+536 PFKKSIRFLDRFSHN
-550 RFTEGVANFN
+550 FTEGVANFN
-560 YKVTG
+560 YRVMG
-565 SVPARLAVVLVL
+565 SVPARVAVVVAL
-577 TGLSLGMALWL
+577 TGFSLAMALWL

-600 NFVFSFLLP
+600 NFVFSLLLP
-609 PPGYNLEELDD
+609 PPGYNLEELAKV
-620 IGKEI
+620 GNTI
-625 VDDLDPYWKGV
+625 VKDLEPYWKDDGSV
-636 ESKEGTIEF
+636 EY

-659 RLMFAG
+659 RIMFAG
-665 ASTEDPLKA
+665 ASTQDPLKA
-674 RDLVPIFKQELA
+674 RDLVPIFKRELR

-697 SSLFGRGISS
+697 SSLFGRGITS
-707 GRTIDIDIT
+707 GRTIDVDIS
-716 GPDLVQLVRIG
+716 GPDLTRLIQFGGRV
-727 ARIFGQSMQLL
+727 FGQAMQLL

-757 IIPDRVRAASLGLAA
+757 ITPDRVRAASLGLSA
-772 RDIGEAVD
+772 RDIGQVVD

-793 EGKEIDLTL
+793 DGKEIDLTL
-802 MGRSSSTQRT
+802 MGISSSTKQT
-812 QDFDNLLLR
+812 QDFENLILR
-821 TLDGQLITLGSV
+821 TSNGRLITLGSV
-833 TDVRWVAGP
+833 ADVRWVSGP

-856 QVRPPKETPLETAM
+856 QVRPPRETPLETAM
-870 QIIEN
+870 QTLEN
-875 KIIAPIKNSNELGNL
+875 KVIGPLKKSGELGGL

-898 ADDLVVTRRAL
+898 ADDLVVTRKAL
-909 QWNFILAL
+909 QWNFVLAL
-917 VITYLLMAALF
+917 AITYLLMAALF
-928 ASFLYPFV
+928 ASFLYPLV

-955 STFIEYQSLD
+955 SNLIEYQSLD

-994 RHEGLERRE
+994 RHEGMERRE

-1071 DARFRI
+1071 DARYKL

>member
-14 VIVGV
+14 VAVGV

-48 NTIWTGA
+48 NTIWPGA

-83 ESFYG
+83 ESFYSRG
-88 RGTITLKFQVGTDPN
+88 RVTLKFQVGTDPDT
-103 AALLKVSNNLNQVP
+103 ALLKVSNNLNQVP

-132 SQQNAIAWI
+132 SEQNAIAWI
-141 VLERLSGDNTNIA
+141 ILERLNGDNTGIE
-154 TEYQFVKDFIK
+154 TEYQFVKDFVK

-189 IFAPDALAAHRISIA
+189 TFDPNTLAAHDITIA
-204 EVAAALNRENENISA
+204 EVATALSRENENISA

-240 QDVADVVIKYING
+240 NDVANVVIKYING
-253 APIYVY
+253 APIYVH
-259 DVAEVRLGYA
+259 DIAEVRLDYA
-269 KPAATVH
+269 KPSATVS
-276 EKDRPTIAVNCK
+276 EKGRPTIAVNAK

-295 IQVMKGV
+295 LQVMTGV
-302 RQAIVELNA
+302 RAAITEMNA

-318 MRLRQVYD
+318 LRLRQVYD
-326 ETEYIESAIDLV
+326 ETEYIESAINLV

-401 MVVDAAIV
+401 MVLDAAIV
-409 VLENIDRHRE
+409 VLENIDRHRG
-419 LGESRVV
+419 LGEGRVE
-426 AAQRGTTEVWGAV
+426 AAYKGTTEVWGAV
-439 LASTLTTMAVFIPV
+439 LASTLTTMAVFVPV

-485 IPTFAAKILG
+485 IPTFSAKILG
-495 FFRERRKAKLAV
+495 FFRERRKAKLAA
-507 KYQQMHGVSANPGS
+507 KHEKLSGVLANPAPQSEGAKSS
-521 KPAGDDTYDSVGHVS
+521 KPGSGLS
-536 FFGKALRRLDNFAH
+536 PFKKSIRFLDRFSHN
-550 RFTEGVANFN
+550 FTEGVANFN
-560 YKVTG
+560 YRVTG
-565 SVPARLAVVLVL
+565 SVPARVAVVVAL
-577 TGLSLGMALWL
+577 TGFSLAMALWL

-600 NFVFSFLLP
+600 NFVFSLLLP
-609 PPGYNLEELDD
+609 PPGYNLEELDKVGNT
-620 IGKEI
+620 IVKE
-625 VDDLDPYWKGV
+625 LEPYWKDDASV
-636 ESKEGTIEF
+636 EY

-659 RLMFAG
+659 RIMFAG
-665 ASTEDPLKA
+665 ASTQDPLKA
-674 RDLVPIFKQELA
+674 RDLVPIFKKELR

-697 SSLFGRGISS
+697 SSLFGRGITS
-707 GRTIDIDIT
+707 GRTIDVDIS
-716 GPDLVQLVRIG
+716 GPDLTRLIQFGGRV
-727 ARIFGQSMQLL
+727 FGQAMQLL

-757 IIPDRVRAASLGLAA
+757 ITPDRVRAASLGLAA
-772 RDIGEAVD
+772 RDIGQVVD

-793 EGKEIDLTL
+793 DGKEIDLTL
-802 MGRSSSTQRT
+802 MGISSATKQT
-812 QDFDNLLLR
+812 QDFENLLLR
-821 TLDGQLITLGSV
+821 TADGRLVTLGSV
-833 TDVRWVAGP
+833 ADVRWVSGP

-856 QVRPPKETPLETAM
+856 QVRPPRETPLETAM
-870 QIIEN
+870 QTLEN
-875 KIIAPIKNSNELGNL
+875 KVIGPLKKSGELGGL

-898 ADDLVVTRRAL
+898 ADDLVVTRKAL
-909 QWNFILAL
+909 QWNFVLAL
-917 VITYLLMAALF
+917 AITYLLMAALF
-928 ASFLYPFV
+928 ASFLYPLV

-955 STFIEYQSLD
+955 SNLIEYQSLD

-994 RHEGLERRE
+994 RHEGMERRE

-1071 DARFRI
+1071 DARYKL

>member
-48 NTIWTGA
+48 NTLWPGA
-55 SPQEVER
+55 SPQEVEQ

-88 RGTITLKFQVGTDPN
+88 RGTVSLKFQVGTDPD

-132 SQQNAIAWI
+132 SEQNAIAWI
-141 VLERLSGDNTNIA
+141 VLERVSGDNTGIA

-189 IFAPDALAAHRISIA
+189 VFDPDGLAAHRITIA
-204 EVAAALNRENENISA
+204 EVATALNRENENISA

-225 KRKFIARTVGQYQSP
+225 KRKFIARTVGQYKSP
-240 QDVADVVIKYING
+240 QDVASVVIKYING
-253 APIYVY
+253 APIYVH
-259 DVAEVRLGYA
+259 DVAEVQLGYA
-269 KPAATVH
+269 KPTATVH

-302 RQAIVELNA
+302 RQAISELNG

-318 MRLRQVYD
+318 LRLRQVYD
-326 ETEYIESAIDLV
+326 ETEYIESAIALV

-343 VGGTLAVL
+343 VGGSLAVL

-409 VLENIDRHRE
+409 VLENIDRHRD

-426 AAQRGTTEVWGAV
+426 AAYRGTTEVWGAV

-495 FFRERRKAKLAV
+495 FFRERRKAKLAAR
-507 KYQQMHGVSANPGS
+507 YQKLESATANPG
-521 KPAGDDTYDSVGHVS
+521 GGVVGGGRKLLS
-536 FFGKALRRLDNFAH
+536 SMDLFAH
-550 RFTEGVANFN
+550 RVTEGVANFN

-565 SVPARLAVVLVL
+565 SVAARIGVVAVL
-577 TGLSLGMALWL
+577 TGFSLAMAFWL

-600 NFVFSFLLP
+600 NFVFNFLLP

-620 IGKEI
+620 IGKEM
-625 VDDLDPYWKGV
+625 VENLQPYWKGV
-636 ESKEGTIEF
+636 ETAEGKIEF
-645 REPRIRN
+645 HDPQIRN

-674 RDLVPIFKQELA
+674 RDLVPIFKQELT

-707 GRTIDIDIT
+707 GRTIDIDIS
-716 GPDLVQLVRIG
+716 GPDLVRLVQIG

-757 IIPDRVRAASLGLAA
+757 ITPDRVRAASLGLAA

-802 MGRSSSTQRT
+802 MGRSSYTQRT
-812 QDFDNLLLR
+812 QDFEDLLLR
-821 TLDGQLITLGSV
+821 TSDGQLITLGSV
-833 TDVRWVAGP
+833 ADVRWVAGP

-856 QVRPPKETPLETAM
+856 QVRPPKETPLESAM
-870 QIIEN
+870 QTIEN
-875 KIIAPIKNSNELGNL
+875 QIIQPLRNSGEIGSL
-890 YNINLAGT
+890 YSINLAGT

-909 QWNFILAL
+909 QWNFVLAL
-917 VITYLLMAALF
+917 AITYLLMSALF

-994 RHEGLERRE
+994 RNEGLEKRE

-1071 DARFRI
+1071 DARARI
-1077 TGKIT
+1077 TGKVI

>member
-14 VIVGV
+14 VAVGV

-48 NTIWTGA
+48 NTIWPGA

-62 EIIDEQEDVL
+62 EIADEQEDVL

-88 RGTITLKFQVGTDPN
+88 RGRVTLKFQVGTDPD

-132 SQQNAIAWI
+132 SEQNAIAWI
-141 VLERLSGDNTNIA
+141 ILERLSGDNTGIE
-154 TEYQFVKDFIK
+154 TEYQFVKDFVK

-189 IFAPDALAAHRISIA
+189 IFDPNELAAHRITIA
-204 EVAAALNRENENISA
+204 EVAAALNQENENISA

-240 QDVADVVIKYING
+240 NDVENVVIKYING
-253 APIYVY
+253 APIYVR
-259 DVAEVRLGYA
+259 DIAEVKLGYA
-269 KPAATVH
+269 KPTATVH
-276 EKDRPTIAVNCK
+276 EKNRPTIAVNAK

-295 IQVMKGV
+295 LQVMMGV
-302 RQAIVELNA
+302 REAIAEMNA

-318 MRLRQVYD
+318 LRLRQVYD

-409 VLENIDRHRE
+409 VLENIDRHRS
-419 LGESRVV
+419 LGETRVE
-426 AAQRGTTEVWGAV
+426 AAYKGTTEVWGAV

-485 IPTFAAKILG
+485 IPTFSAKILG
-495 FFRERRKAKLAV
+495 YFRERRKAK
-507 KYQQMHGVSANPGS
+507 SAAKRKQLSTVPTNPGS
-521 KPAGDDTYDSVGHVS
+521 EPDTTKGSG
-536 FFGKALRRLDNFAH
+536 LDNGIQAFNNSVRLLDRFAH
-550 RFTEGVANFN
+550 IFTEGVANLN
-560 YKVTG
+560 YRVTG
-565 SVPARLAVVLVL
+565 SVPARVAIVVAL
-577 TGLSLGMALWL
+577 TGFSLAMAFFL

-600 NFVFSFLLP
+600 NFVFSLLLP
-609 PPGYNLEELDD
+609 PPGYNLEELDQ
-620 IGKEI
+620 IGAVI
-625 VDDLDPYWKGV
+625 VNELEPYWKEDG
-636 ESKEGTIEF
+636 GIEY

-659 RLMFAG
+659 RIMFAG
-665 ASTEDPLKA
+665 ASTQNPLRA
-674 RDLVPIFKQELA
+674 RELVPIFKRELK

-707 GRTIDIDIT
+707 GRTIDVDIT
-716 GPDLVQLVRIG
+716 GPDLTRLVQFG
-727 ARIFGQSMQLL
+727 GRIFGQAMQLL

-757 IIPDRVRAASLGLAA
+757 ITPDRVRAASLGLAA
-772 RDIGEAVD
+772 REIGQAVD

-793 EGKEIDLTL
+793 DGKEIDLTL
-802 MGRSSSTQRT
+802 MGISSFTNRT

-821 TLDGQLITLGSV
+821 TAVGQIVTLGSV
-833 TDVRWVAGP
+833 ADVRWVAGP

-856 QVRPPKETPLETAM
+856 QVRPPRETPLEAAM
-870 QIIEN
+870 RTLEN
-875 KIIAPIKNSNELGNL
+875 EVIAPLKKGGEVGGL

-898 ADDLVVTRRAL
+898 ADDLVVTRKAL
-909 QWNFILAL
+909 QWNFVLAL
-917 VITYLLMAALF
+917 AITYLLMAALF
-928 ASFLYPFV
+928 ASFLYPLV

-955 STFIEYQSLD
+955 SHLIEYQSLD

-1025 GMLPLVL
+1025 GMMPLVL

-1071 DARFRI
+1071 DARHKLTGEI
-1077 TGKIT
+1077 T

>member
-1 MKLVDASIKNPIT
+1 MKLVEASIKNPIT
-14 VIVGV
+14 VAVGV

-48 NTIWTGA
+48 NTIWPGA

-62 EIIDEQEDVL
+62 EIADEQEDVL

-88 RGTITLKFQVGTDPN
+88 RGRVTLKFQVGTDPDT
-103 AALLKVSNNLNQVP
+103 ALLKVSNNLNQVP

-132 SQQNAIAWI
+132 SEQNAIAWI
-141 VLERLSGDNTNIA
+141 ILERLSGDNTGIE

-175 ESEIYGGVEPEMQV
+175 ESEIFGGVEPEMQV
-189 IFAPDALAAHRISIA
+189 TFDPNGLAAHHITIA

-240 QDVADVVIKYING
+240 NDVENVVIKYING
-253 APIYVY
+253 TPIYVH
-259 DVAEVRLGYA
+259 DIAEVRLGYA
-269 KPAATVH
+269 KPTATVH
-276 EKDRPTIAVNCK
+276 EKNRPTIAVNAK

-295 IQVMKGV
+295 LQVMTGV
-302 RQAIVELNA
+302 REAIAEMNA

-318 MRLRQVYD
+318 LRLRQVYD

-409 VLENIDRHRE
+409 VLENIDRHRG
-419 LGESRVV
+419 LGETRVE
-426 AAQRGTTEVWGAV
+426 AAYKGTTEVWGAV

-471 SCAVALSLIVSITV
+471 SCAVALSLVVSITV
-485 IPTFAAKILG
+485 IPTFSARILG
-495 FFRERRKAKLAV
+495 YFRERRKAKLAAKRMQLSTV
-507 KYQQMHGVSANPGS
+507 PTNPGS
-521 KPAGDDTYDSVGHVS
+521 EPDTTKTSE
-536 FFGKALRRLDNFAH
+536 LDNELPPFKNSVRLLDRFAH
-550 RFTEGVANFN
+550 IFTEGVANFN
-560 YKVTG
+560 YRVTG
-565 SVPARLAVVLVL
+565 SVSARVAVVVAL
-577 TGLSLGMALWL
+577 TGFSLAMAFFL

-600 NFVFSFLLP
+600 NFVFSLLLP
-609 PPGYNLEELDD
+609 PPGYNLEELDQVGNV
-620 IGKEI
+620 IVKE
-625 VDDLDPYWKGV
+625 LEPYWKEDGSV
-636 ESKEGTIEF
+636 EY

-659 RLMFAG
+659 RIMFAG
-665 ASTEDPLKA
+665 ASTQDPLKA
-674 RDLVPIFKQELA
+674 RDLVPIFKKELK
-686 KIPGFYATSYQ
+686 KIPGFYATSFQ
-697 SSLFGRGISS
+697 SSLFGRGITS
-707 GRTIDIDIT
+707 GRTIDVDIT
-716 GPDLVQLVRIG
+716 GPDLTRLVQFGGRV
-727 ARIFGQSMQLL
+727 FGQAMQLL

-757 IIPDRVRAASLGLAA
+757 ITPDRVRAASLGLAA
-772 RDIGEAVD
+772 RDIGQAVD

-793 EGKEIDLTL
+793 DGKEIDLTL
-802 MGRSSSTQRT
+802 MGTSSSTNRT

-821 TLDGQLITLGSV
+821 TADGRLITLGSV
-833 TDVRWVAGP
+833 ADVRWVAGP

-856 QVRPPKETPLETAM
+856 QVRPPRETPLETAM
-870 QIIEN
+870 QTLKN
-875 KIIAPIKNSNELGNL
+875 KIIAPLKESGEISGL

-898 ADDLVVTRRAL
+898 ADDLVVTRKAL
-909 QWNFILAL
+909 QWNFVLAL
-917 VITYLLMAALF
+917 VITYLLLSALF
-928 ASFLYPFV
+928 ASFLYPLV

-955 STFIEYQSLD
+955 SNLIEYQSLD

-994 RHEGLERRE
+994 RHEEMERRE

-1025 GMLPLVL
+1025 GMMPLVL

-1071 DARFRI
+1071 DARVKL

>member
-14 VIVGV
+14 VAVGV

-48 NTIWTGA
+48 NTIWPGA

-83 ESFYG
+83 ESFYSRG
-88 RGTITLKFQVGTDPN
+88 RVTLKFQVGTDPDT
-103 AALLKVSNNLNQVP
+103 ALLKVSNNLNQVP

-132 SQQNAIAWI
+132 SEQNAIAWI
-141 VLERLSGDNTNIA
+141 ILERLSGDNTGIE
-154 TEYQFVKDFIK
+154 TEYQFVKDFVK

-189 IFAPDALAAHRISIA
+189 IFDPNTLAAHDITIA
-204 EVAAALNRENENISA
+204 EVATALSRENENISA

-240 QDVADVVIKYING
+240 NDVANVVIKYING
-253 APIYVY
+253 APIYVH
-259 DVAEVRLGYA
+259 DIAEVRLDYA
-269 KPAATVH
+269 KPSATVS
-276 EKDRPTIAVNCK
+276 EKGRPTIAVNAK

-295 IQVMKGV
+295 LQVMNGV
-302 RQAIVELNA
+302 RAAITEMNA

-318 MRLRQVYD
+318 LRLRQVYD
-326 ETEYIESAIDLV
+326 ETEYIESAINLV

-401 MVVDAAIV
+401 MVLDAAIV
-409 VLENIDRHRE
+409 VLENIDRHRG
-419 LGESRVV
+419 LGEGRVE
-426 AAQRGTTEVWGAV
+426 AAYKGTTEVWGAV
-439 LASTLTTMAVFIPV
+439 LASTLTTMAVFVPV

-485 IPTFAAKILG
+485 IPTFSAKILG
-495 FFRERRKAKLAV
+495 FFRERRKAKLAA
-507 KYQQMHGVSANPGS
+507 KHEKLSGVLANPAPQSDGAKSS
-521 KPAGDDTYDSVGHVS
+521 KPGSGLS
-536 FFGKALRRLDNFAH
+536 PFKKSIRFLDRFSHN
-550 RFTEGVANFN
+550 FTEGVANFN
-560 YKVTG
+560 YRVTG
-565 SVPARLAVVLVL
+565 SVPARVAVVVAL
-577 TGLSLGMALWL
+577 TGFSLAMALWL

-600 NFVFSFLLP
+600 NFVFSLLLP
-609 PPGYNLEELDD
+609 PPGYNLEELDKVGNT
-620 IGKEI
+620 IVKE
-625 VDDLDPYWKGV
+625 LEPYWKDDASV
-636 ESKEGTIEF
+636 EY

-659 RLMFAG
+659 RIMFAG
-665 ASTEDPLKA
+665 ASTQDPLKA
-674 RDLVPIFKQELA
+674 RDLVPIFKKELR

-697 SSLFGRGISS
+697 SSLFGRGITS
-707 GRTIDIDIT
+707 GRTIDVDIS
-716 GPDLVQLVRIG
+716 GPDLTRLIQFGGRV
-727 ARIFGQSMQLL
+727 FGQAMQLL

-757 IIPDRVRAASLGLAA
+757 ITPDRVRAASLGLAA
-772 RDIGEAVD
+772 RDIGQVVD

-793 EGKEIDLTL
+793 DGKEIDLTL
-802 MGRSSSTQRT
+802 MGISSATKQT
-812 QDFDNLLLR
+812 QDFENLLLR
-821 TLDGQLITLGSV
+821 TSNGRLVTLGSV
-833 TDVRWVAGP
+833 ADVRWVSGP

-856 QVRPPKETPLETAM
+856 QVRPPRETPLETAM
-870 QIIEN
+870 QTLEN
-875 KIIAPIKNSNELGNL
+875 KVIGPLKKSGELGGL

-898 ADDLVVTRRAL
+898 ADDLVVTRKAL
-909 QWNFILAL
+909 QWNFVLAL
-917 VITYLLMAALF
+917 AITYLLMAALF
-928 ASFLYPFV
+928 ASFLYPLV

-955 STFIEYQSLD
+955 SNLIEYQSLD

-994 RHEGLERRE
+994 RHEGMERRE

-1071 DARFRI
+1071 DARYKL
-1077 TGKIT
+1077 TGKII

>member
-14 VIVGV
+14 VAVGV

-48 NTIWTGA
+48 NTIWPGA

-83 ESFYG
+83 ESFYSRG
-88 RGTITLKFQVGTDPN
+88 RVTLKFQVGTDPDT
-103 AALLKVSNNLNQVP
+103 ALLKVSNNLNQVP

-132 SQQNAIAWI
+132 SEQNAIAWI
-141 VLERLSGDNTNIA
+141 ILERLSGDNTGIE
-154 TEYQFVKDFIK
+154 TEYQFVKDFVK

-189 IFAPDALAAHRISIA
+189 TFDPNTIAAHQITIA
-204 EVAAALNRENENISA
+204 EVATALSRENENISA

-240 QDVADVVIKYING
+240 NDVANVVIKYING
-253 APIYVY
+253 APIYVH

-269 KPAATVH
+269 KPSATVS
-276 EKDRPTIAVNCK
+276 EKGRPTIAVNAK

-295 IQVMKGV
+295 LQVMTGV
-302 RQAIVELNA
+302 RAAITEMNA

-318 MRLRQVYD
+318 LRLRQVYD

-401 MVVDAAIV
+401 MVLDAAIV
-409 VLENIDRHRE
+409 VLENIDRHRG
-419 LGESRVV
+419 LGEGRVE
-426 AAQRGTTEVWGAV
+426 AAYKGTTEVWGAV
-439 LASTLTTMAVFIPV
+439 LASTLTTMAVFVPV

-485 IPTFAAKILG
+485 IPTFSAKILG
-495 FFRERRKAKLAV
+495 FFRERRKAKLAA
-507 KYQQMHGVSANPGS
+507 KHEKLSGVLANPAPQSEGAKSS
-521 KPAGDDTYDSVGHVS
+521 KPGSGLS
-536 FFGKALRRLDNFAH
+536 PFKKSIRFLDRFSHN
-550 RFTEGVANFN
+550 FTEGVANFN
-560 YKVTG
+560 YRVTG
-565 SVPARLAVVLVL
+565 SVPARVAVVVAL
-577 TGLSLGMALWL
+577 TGFSLAMALWL

-600 NFVFSFLLP
+600 NFVFSLLLP
-609 PPGYNLEELDD
+609 PPGYNLEELDK
-620 IGKEI
+620 IGNTIVKE
-625 VDDLDPYWKGV
+625 LEPYWKDDASV
-636 ESKEGTIEF
+636 EY

-659 RLMFAG
+659 RIMFAG
-665 ASTEDPLKA
+665 ASTQDPLKA
-674 RDLVPIFKQELA
+674 RDLVPIFKKELR

-697 SSLFGRGISS
+697 SSLFGRGITS
-707 GRTIDIDIT
+707 GRTIDVDIS
-716 GPDLVQLVRIG
+716 GPDLTRLIQFGGRVFGQAMQLV
-727 ARIFGQSMQLL
+727 

-757 IIPDRVRAASLGLAA
+757 ITPDRVRAASLGLAA
-772 RDIGEAVD
+772 RDIGQVVD

-793 EGKEIDLTL
+793 DGKEIDLTL
-802 MGRSSSTQRT
+802 MGISSATKQT
-812 QDFDNLLLR
+812 QDFENLLLR
-821 TLDGQLITLGSV
+821 TADGRLVTLGSV
-833 TDVRWVAGP
+833 ADIRWVSGP

-856 QVRPPKETPLETAM
+856 QVRPPRETPLETAM
-870 QIIEN
+870 QTLEN
-875 KIIAPIKNSNELGNL
+875 KVIGPLKKSGELGGL

-898 ADDLVVTRRAL
+898 ADDLVVTRKAL
-909 QWNFILAL
+909 QWNFVLAL
-917 VITYLLMAALF
+917 AITYLLMAALF
-928 ASFLYPFV
+928 ASFLYPLV

-955 STFIEYQSLD
+955 SNLIEYQSLD

-994 RHEGLERRE
+994 RHEGMERRE

-1071 DARFRI
+1071 DARYKL

>member
-14 VIVGV
+14 VAVGV

-48 NTIWTGA
+48 NTIWPGA

-62 EIIDEQEDVL
+62 EIADEQEDVL

-88 RGTITLKFQVGTDPN
+88 RGRVTLKFQVGTDPDT
-103 AALLKVSNNLNQVP
+103 ALLKVSNNLNQVP

-132 SQQNAIAWI
+132 SEQNAIAWI
-141 VLERLSGDNTNIA
+141 ILERLSGDNTGIE
-154 TEYQFVKDFIK
+154 TEYQFVKDFVK

-189 IFAPDALAAHRISIA
+189 TFDPNGLAAHHITIA

-240 QDVADVVIKYING
+240 NDVENVVIKYING
-253 APIYVY
+253 TPIYVH
-259 DVAEVRLGYA
+259 DIAEVRLGYA
-269 KPAATVH
+269 KPTATVH
-276 EKDRPTIAVNCK
+276 EKNRPTIAVNAK

-295 IQVMKGV
+295 LQVMTGV
-302 RQAIVELNA
+302 REAIAEMNA

-318 MRLRQVYD
+318 LRLRQVYD

-409 VLENIDRHRE
+409 VLENIDRHRG
-419 LGESRVV
+419 LGETRVE
-426 AAQRGTTEVWGAV
+426 AAYKGTTEVWGAV

-471 SCAVALSLIVSITV
+471 SCAVALSLVVSITV
-485 IPTFAAKILG
+485 IPTFSAKILG
-495 FFRERRKAKLAV
+495 YFRERRQVKLAAKRKQLITV
-507 KYQQMHGVSANPGS
+507 PTNPS
-521 KPAGDDTYDSVGHVS
+521 SEPDTTKTSE
-536 FFGKALRRLDNFAH
+536 LDNELPPFKNSVRLLDRFAH
-550 RFTEGVANFN
+550 IFTEGVANFN
-560 YKVTG
+560 YRVTG
-565 SVPARLAVVLVL
+565 SVSARVAVVVAL
-577 TGLSLGMALWL
+577 TGFSLAMAFFL

-600 NFVFSFLLP
+600 NFVFSLLLP
-609 PPGYNLEELDD
+609 PPGYNLEELDQ
-620 IGKEI
+620 IGNVIVKE
-625 VDDLDPYWKGV
+625 LEPYWKEDGGV
-636 ESKEGTIEF
+636 EY

-659 RLMFAG
+659 RIMFAG
-665 ASTEDPLKA
+665 ASTQDPLKA
-674 RDLVPIFKQELA
+674 RDLVPIFKKELK

-707 GRTIDIDIT
+707 GRTIDVDIT
-716 GPDLVQLVRIG
+716 GPDLTRLVQFGGRV
-727 ARIFGQSMQLL
+727 FGQAIQLL

-757 IIPDRVRAASLGLAA
+757 ITPDRVRAASLGLAA
-772 RDIGEAVD
+772 RDIGQAVD

-793 EGKEIDLTL
+793 DGKEIDLTL
-802 MGRSSSTQRT
+802 MGISSSTKRT

-821 TLDGQLITLGSV
+821 TADGRLITLGSV
-833 TDVRWVAGP
+833 ADVRWVAGP

-856 QVRPPKETPLETAM
+856 QVRPPRETPLETAM
-870 QIIEN
+870 RTLEN
-875 KIIAPIKNSNELGNL
+875 KVIAPLKKSGEISGL

-898 ADDLVVTRRAL
+898 ADDLVVTRKAL
-909 QWNFILAL
+909 QWNFVLAL
-917 VITYLLMAALF
+917 AITYLLMAALF
-928 ASFLYPFV
+928 ASFLYPLV

-955 STFIEYQSLD
+955 SNLIAYQSLD

-994 RHEGLERRE
+994 RHEEMERRE

-1025 GMLPLVL
+1025 GMMPLVL

-1071 DARFRI
+1071 DARVKL

>member
-1 MKLVDASIKNPIT
+1 
-14 VIVGV
+14 
-19 ILLVMFGLIALLRI
+19 
-33 PVQLTPNV
+33 
-41 DKAEITV
+41 
-48 NTIWTGA
+48 
-55 SPQEVER
+55 
-62 EIIDEQEDVL
+62 
-72 KSVEGLVEMKS
+72 
-83 ESFYG
+83 
-88 RGTITLKFQVGTDPN
+88 
-103 AALLKVSNNLNQVP
+103 
-117 EYPDEAEEPVLVSSG
+117 
-132 SQQNAIAWI
+132 
-141 VLERLSGDNTNIA
+141 
-154 TEYQFVKDFIK
+154 
-165 PRFERIPGVA
+165 
-175 ESEIYGGVEPEMQV
+175 
-189 IFAPDALAAHRISIA
+189 
-204 EVAAALNRENENISA
+204 
-219 GDFDEG
+219 
-225 KRKFIARTVGQYQSP
+225 
-240 QDVADVVIKYING
+240 
-253 APIYVY
+253 
-259 DVAEVRLGYA
+259 VRLGYA
-269 KPAATVH
+269 KATAIVND
-276 EKDRPTIAVNCK
+276 KNRPTIAVNCK

-295 IQVMKGV
+295 LQVMKGV
-302 RQAIVELNA
+302 REAIAEMNA
-311 GLLKERG
+311 GLLQQRG
-318 MRLRQVYD
+318 LRLRQVYD
-326 ETEYIESAIDLV
+326 ETEYIQSAIDLV

-351 VLILFLRSI
+351 VLLLFLRSI

-375 GTFLMMTFFGRNINV
+375 GTFLLMTFFGRNINV

-409 VLENIDRHRE
+409 VLENIDRHRG
-419 LGESRVV
+419 LGKSRVE
-426 AAQRGTTEVWGAV
+426 AAYKGTTEVWGAV

-453 VYVQEEAGQL
+453 VYVKEEAGQL

-495 FFRERRKAKLAV
+495 FFRERRQAKLASRN
-507 KYQQMHGVSANPGS
+507 QQLNGTPANPTSTSDGS
-521 KPAGDDTYDSVGHVS
+521 VTHESRTPLAPVTK
-536 FFGKALRRLDNFAH
+536 FLRLLDRFAH
-550 RFTEGVANFN
+550 SLTEGIANFN
-560 YKVTG
+560 YRITG
-565 SVPARLAVVLVL
+565 SVPGRLGVVALL
-577 TGLSLGMALWL
+577 TGFSLAMAIWL

-600 NFVFSFLLP
+600 NFVFSILLP
-609 PPGYNLEELDD
+609 PPGYNLEELND
-620 IGKEI
+620 IGRQI
-625 VDDLDPYWKGV
+625 VNDLAPYWK
-636 ESKEGTIEF
+636 EANSEGEPF
-645 REPRIRN
+645 EYRQPRIRN

-659 RLMFAG
+659 RIMFAG
-665 ASTEDPLKA
+665 ASTQDPLRA
-674 RDLVPIFKQELA
+674 RELVPIFLGQLRKL
-686 KIPGFYATSYQ
+686 PGFYATSYQ

-707 GRTIDIDIT
+707 GRTIDVDIT
-716 GPDLVQLVRIG
+716 GPELERLIQYG
-727 ARIFGQSMQLL
+727 GTIFGQAMQLL

-757 IIPDRVRAASLGLAA
+757 IVPDRVRAASLGLAA
-772 RDIGEAVD
+772 RDIGETVD

-802 MGRSSSTQRT
+802 MGRASFTQRT
-812 QDFDNLLLR
+812 QDFDDLLLR
-821 TLDGQLITLGSV
+821 TADGQLVTLGSV
-833 TDVRWVAGP
+833 ANVRWVAGP

-856 QVRPPKETPLETAM
+856 QVRPPRETPLETAM
-870 QIIEN
+870 LTLQN
-875 KIIAPIKNSNELGNL
+875 QVIAPLKQSGEIGSV

-909 QWNFILAL
+909 QWNFVLAL
-917 VITYLLMAALF
+917 AITYLLMSALF

-955 STFIEYQSLD
+955 SHLIEYQSLD

-994 RHEGLERRE
+994 RHEGMQSRE

-1049 GGLALSTIFTLFLIP
+1049 GGLALSTVFTLFLIP

-1071 DARFRI
+1071 DARLKL
-1077 TGKIT
+1077 TGEVT

>member
-14 VIVGV
+14 VAVGV

-48 NTIWTGA
+48 NTIWPGA

-62 EIIDEQEDVL
+62 EIADEQEDVL

-88 RGTITLKFQVGTDPN
+88 RGRVTLKFQVGTDPDT
-103 AALLKVSNNLNQVP
+103 ALLKVSNNLNQVP

-132 SQQNAIAWI
+132 SEQNAIAWI
-141 VLERLSGDNTNIA
+141 ILERLSGDNTGIE
-154 TEYQFVKDFIK
+154 TEYQFVKDFVK

-189 IFAPDALAAHRISIA
+189 TFDPNSLAAHNITIA

-240 QDVADVVIKYING
+240 NDVENVVIKYING
-253 APIYVY
+253 TPIYVH
-259 DVAEVRLGYA
+259 DIAEVRLGYA
-269 KPAATVH
+269 KPTATVH
-276 EKDRPTIAVNCK
+276 EKNRPTIAVNAK

-295 IQVMKGV
+295 LQVMTGV
-302 RQAIVELNA
+302 REAIAEMNA

-318 MRLRQVYD
+318 LRLRQVYD

-409 VLENIDRHRE
+409 VLENIDRHRG
-419 LGESRVV
+419 LGETRVE
-426 AAQRGTTEVWGAV
+426 AAYKGTTEVWGAV

-471 SCAVALSLIVSITV
+471 SCAVALSLVVSITV
-485 IPTFAAKILG
+485 IPTFSAKILG
-495 FFRERRKAKLAV
+495 YFRERRKVKLAAKRMQLNTV
-507 KYQQMHGVSANPGS
+507 PTNPS
-521 KPAGDDTYDSVGHVS
+521 SEPDTTNTSE
-536 FFGKALRRLDNFAH
+536 LDNELPSFKKSVRLLDRFAH
-550 RFTEGVANFN
+550 IFTEGVANFN
-560 YKVTG
+560 YRVTG
-565 SVPARLAVVLVL
+565 SVSARVAVVVAL
-577 TGLSLGMALWL
+577 TGFSLAMAFFL

-600 NFVFSFLLP
+600 NFVFSLLLP
-609 PPGYNLEELDD
+609 PPGYNLEELDQ
-620 IGKEI
+620 IGNVIVKE
-625 VDDLDPYWKGV
+625 LEPYWKEDGGV
-636 ESKEGTIEF
+636 EY

-659 RLMFAG
+659 RIMFAG
-665 ASTEDPLKA
+665 ASTQDPLKA
-674 RDLVPIFKQELA
+674 RDLVPIFKKELK

-697 SSLFGRGISS
+697 SSLFGRGITS
-707 GRTIDIDIT
+707 GRTIDVDIT
-716 GPDLVQLVRIG
+716 GPDLTRLVQFGGRV
-727 ARIFGQSMQLL
+727 FGQAIQLL

-757 IIPDRVRAASLGLAA
+757 ITPDRVRAASLGLAA
-772 RDIGEAVD
+772 RDIGQAVD

-793 EGKEIDLTL
+793 DGKEIDLTL
-802 MGRSSSTQRT
+802 MGISSSTKRT
-812 QDFDNLLLR
+812 QDFDDLLLR
-821 TLDGQLITLGSV
+821 TADGRLITLGSV
-833 TDVRWVAGP
+833 ADVSWVAGP

-856 QVRPPKETPLETAM
+856 QVRPPRETPLETAM
-870 QIIEN
+870 RTLEN
-875 KIIAPIKNSNELGNL
+875 KVIAPLKKSGEISGL

-898 ADDLVVTRRAL
+898 ADDLVVTRKAL
-909 QWNFILAL
+909 QWNFVLAL
-917 VITYLLMAALF
+917 AITYLLMAALF
-928 ASFLYPFV
+928 ASFLYPLV

-955 STFIEYQSLD
+955 SNLIAYQSLD

-994 RHEGLERRE
+994 RHEEMERRE

-1025 GMLPLVL
+1025 GMMPLVL

-1071 DARFRI
+1071 DARVKL

>member
-1 MKLVDASIKNPIT
+1 VKLVDASIKNPIT
-14 VIVGV
+14 VAVGV
-19 ILLVMFGLIALLRI
+19 ILIIMFGLIALLRI

-48 NTIWTGA
+48 NTIWPGA
-55 SPQEVER
+55 SPQEIER
-62 EIIDEQEDVL
+62 EIADEQEDVL

-88 RGTITLKFQVGTDPN
+88 RGTVTLKFQVGTNPD

-132 SQQNAIAWI
+132 SEQNAIAWI
-141 VLERLSGDNTNIA
+141 ILERLSGDNTGIE
-154 TEYQFVKDFIK
+154 TEYQFIKDFVK

-189 IFAPDALAAHRISIA
+189 TFDPNALAAHNITIA
-204 EVAAALNRENENISA
+204 EVATALNRENENVSA

-240 QDVADVVIKYING
+240 TDVENVVIKYINDT
-253 APIYVY
+253 PIYVR
-259 DVAEVRLGYA
+259 DIAEVRLGYA
-269 KPAATVH
+269 KPTATVH
-276 EKDRPTIAVNCK
+276 EKNRPTIAVNAK

-295 IQVMKGV
+295 LQVMTGV
-302 RQAIVELNA
+302 REAIAEMNA

-318 MRLRQVYD
+318 LRLRQVYD

-338 RQNLF
+338 RQNIF

-360 NSTLIIATAIPISVV
+360 NSTLIIATAIPISIV

-409 VLENIDRHRE
+409 VLENIDRHRG
-419 LGESRVV
+419 LGETRVE
-426 AAQRGTTEVWGAV
+426 AAYKGTTEVWGAV

-485 IPTFAAKILG
+485 IPTFSAKILG
-495 FFRERRKAKLAV
+495 FFRERRKVKLAAKRKQLSAV
-507 KYQQMHGVSANPGS
+507 PANPGS
-521 KPAGDDTYDSVGHVS
+521 DPDTTKAQESGNELASFKNSVR
-536 FFGKALRRLDNFAH
+536 FLDRFAH
-550 RFTEGVANFN
+550 IFTEGVANFN
-560 YKVTG
+560 YRVTG
-565 SVPARLAVVLVL
+565 SVPARVAVVVAL
-577 TGLSLGMALWL
+577 TGFSLAMAFFL

-600 NFVFSFLLP
+600 NFVFSLLLP
-609 PPGYNLEELDD
+609 PPGYNLEELDQ
-620 IGKEI
+620 IGSVIVKE
-625 VDDLDPYWKGV
+625 LEPYWKEDGSV
-636 ESKEGTIEF
+636 EY

-665 ASTEDPLKA
+665 ASTQDPLKA
-674 RDLVPIFKQELA
+674 RDLVPIFKRELR

-707 GRTIDIDIT
+707 GRTIDVDIT
-716 GPDLVQLVRIG
+716 GPDLTRLVQFGGRV
-727 ARIFGQSMQLL
+727 FGQAMQLL

-757 IIPDRVRAASLGLAA
+757 ITPDRVRAASLGLAA

-793 EGKEIDLTL
+793 DGKEIDLTL
-802 MGRSSSTQRT
+802 MGISSSTERT
-812 QDFDNLLLR
+812 QDFQNLLLR
-821 TLDGQLITLGSV
+821 TADGRLITLGSV
-833 TDVRWVAGP
+833 ADVRWVSGP

-856 QVRPPKETPLETAM
+856 QVRPPRETPLETAM
-870 QIIEN
+870 QTLEN
-875 KIIAPIKNSNELGNL
+875 KVIAPLKNSGEIGGL

-898 ADDLVVTRRAL
+898 ADDLVVTRQAL
-909 QWNFILAL
+909 QWNFVLAL
-917 VITYLLMAALF
+917 AITYLLMAALF
-928 ASFLYPFV
+928 ASFLYPVV

-994 RHEGLERRE
+994 RHEGMERRE

-1071 DARFRI
+1071 DARYKL

>member
-1 MKLVDASIKNPIT
+1 MKLVEASIKNPIT
-14 VIVGV
+14 VAVGV
-19 ILLVMFGLIALLRI
+19 ILLVMFGLIALFRI

-48 NTIWTGA
+48 NTIWPGA
-55 SPQEVER
+55 SPQEIER

-72 KSVEGLVEMKS
+72 KSVEGLIEMKS

-88 RGTITLKFQVGTDPN
+88 RGRITMKFQVGTDPDS
-103 AALLKVSNNLNQVP
+103 ALLKVSNNLNQVP

-132 SQQNAIAWI
+132 SEQNAIAWI
-141 VLERLSGDNTNIA
+141 VLERLSGDNTGIE
-154 TEYQFVKDFIK
+154 TEYQFIKDFIK

-189 IFAPDALAAHRISIA
+189 TFDPNALAAHHVTIA
-204 EVAAALNRENENISA
+204 EVAAALSRENENVSA

-240 QDVADVVIKYING
+240 KDVAAVVIKYING
-253 APIYVY
+253 TPIYVH
-259 DVAEVRLGYA
+259 DVAQVRLGYA
-269 KPAATVH
+269 KATAIVND
-276 EKDRPTIAVNCK
+276 KNRPTIAVNCK

-295 IQVMKGV
+295 LQVMMGV
-302 RQAIVELNA
+302 REAIAEMNA
-311 GLLKERG
+311 GLLKQRG
-318 MRLRQVYD
+318 LRLRQVYD

-343 VGGTLAVL
+343 VGGTLAIL
-351 VLILFLRSI
+351 VLLLFLRSI

-409 VLENIDRHRE
+409 VLENIDRHRG
-419 LGESRVV
+419 LGESRVE
-426 AAQRGTTEVWGAV
+426 AAYKGTTEVWGAV

-495 FFRERRKAKLAV
+495 FFRERRKAKLAARS
-507 KYQQMHGVSANPGS
+507 QRPNGTPAPSTSELTGEAAHGP
-521 KPAGDDTYDSVGHVS
+521 
-536 FFGKALRRLDNFAH
+536 KASLSPLTKVLGLLDRFA
-550 RFTEGVANFN
+550 RGFTEGISAFT
-560 YKVTG
+560 YRITG
-565 SVPARLAVVLVL
+565 SVPARLTVVATL
-577 TGLSLGMALWL
+577 TGLSVAMALWL

-600 NFVFSFLLP
+600 NFVFSILLP
-609 PPGYNLEELDD
+609 PPGYNLEELND
-620 IGKEI
+620 IGLEI
-625 VDDLDPYWKGV
+625 VNDLEPYWK
-636 ESKEGTIEF
+636 EGEGIEY
-645 REPRIRN
+645 RQPRIRN

-665 ASTEDPLKA
+665 ASTQDPLKA
-674 RDLVPIFKQELA
+674 RGLVPIFLQQLRKL
-686 KIPGFYATSYQ
+686 PGFYATSYQ

-707 GRTIDIDIT
+707 GRTIDVDIT
-716 GPDLVQLVRIG
+716 GPDLEQLIQFGGRV
-727 ARIFGQSMQLL
+727 FGQAMQLL

-772 RDIGEAVD
+772 RDIGQAVD

-802 MGRSSSTQRT
+802 MGRSSYTQRT
-812 QDFDNLLLR
+812 QDFKDLLLR
-821 TLDGQLITLGSV
+821 TSDGRLVTLGSV
-833 TDVRWVAGP
+833 AGVHWVAGP

-856 QVRPPKETPLETAM
+856 QVRPPRETPLETAM
-870 QIIEN
+870 QVLQTKIIEPF
-875 KIIAPIKNSNELGNL
+875 KKSGEIGDI
-890 YNINLAGT
+890 YNMNLAGT

-909 QWNFILAL
+909 QWNFVLAL
-917 VITYLLMAALF
+917 VITYLLMSALF

-942 LAAAGGFAGLWLV
+942 LAAAGGFVGLWLV
-955 STFIEYQSLD
+955 SNLIAYQSLD

-994 RHEGLERRE
+994 RNEGMERRE

-1071 DARFRI
+1071 DARVKL